1 MVANTPPNTGTCSLE
16 NVICFAFHQ
25 IHYLLELDPQHCGY
39 STKLRDKIAAAL
51 QTLTQPIASGSW
63 MADKHKVGGRIATEI
78 KANVLS
84 GLRAKC
90 RPNGDTFITL
100 WRQGSTGN
108 DKPTASES
116 KILDLAASISQK
128 APAANKISGR
138 TAAAAIV
145 CVAVV
150 VALLTYSKYQT
161 GMAMVDAIHGPRTVP
176 VRQPQQEDERHTPL
190 LVNAH

>member
-39 STKLRDKIAAAL
+39 STKLRDKIATAL

-63 MADKHKVGGRIATEI
+63 MTDKHKVGGRIATEI
-78 KANVLS
+78 KTNVLS

-90 RPNGDTFITL
+90 RPNGATFIKL
-100 WRQGSTGN
+100 WRQGSPGN
-108 DKPTASES
+108 DEPTASEK

-128 APAANKISGR
+128 DPAVANKISGR
-138 TAAAAIV
+138 TAVAAVV
-145 CVAVV
+145 CVAIV

-161 GMAMVDAIHGPRTVP
+161 GMAIAEAIHGPSTVP
-176 VRQPQQEDERHTPL
+176 VRQPGQEDERRTPL
-190 LVNAH
+190 LR